1 MLFGIWHRKG
11 PGDARSIDVMPVV
24 DLDSRS
30 KVMSGVVCALDV
42 IYWPLNMQVREVCLR
57 YVHDEK
63 SLINSTIE
71 LKD

>member
-24 DLDSRS
+24 EVDSRS

-42 IYWPLNMQVREVCLR
+42 IYWRLNMQVREVCL
-57 YVHDEK
+57 
-63 SLINSTIE
+63 
-71 LKD
+71 